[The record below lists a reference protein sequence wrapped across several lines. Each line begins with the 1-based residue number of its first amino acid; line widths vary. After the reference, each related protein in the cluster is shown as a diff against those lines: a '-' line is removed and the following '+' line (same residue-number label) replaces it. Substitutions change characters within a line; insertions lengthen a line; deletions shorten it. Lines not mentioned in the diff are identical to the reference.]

1 MKKNRVPLPYLILLP
16 LAVLIYTCA
25 GIVGK
30 YASNYPLF
38 SIPFLACYC
47 GEVIILGIYAII
59 WQKLIQK
66 IDLSIA
72 YANRSIN
79 LLWALLFAV
88 LLFHEKVTANNIIG
102 VIVVM
107 IGIFFV
113 NSGNN
118 HTGGTHES

>member
-59 WQKLIQK
+59 
-66 IDLSIA
+66 
-72 YANRSIN
+72 

-118 HTGGTHES
+118 QTGGTHES